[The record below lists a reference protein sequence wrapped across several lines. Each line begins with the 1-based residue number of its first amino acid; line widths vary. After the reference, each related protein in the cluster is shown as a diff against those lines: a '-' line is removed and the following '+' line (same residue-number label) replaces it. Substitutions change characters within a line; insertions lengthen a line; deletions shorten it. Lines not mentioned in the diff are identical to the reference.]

1 MNVLKIKMIII
12 VLHFVATFCN
22 AQERMFKLRQSQ
34 VSCIYSHAIQ
44 QIINNNDFIGFEIP
58 STLEKESITYSIFL
72 DKSSLLPTNNDE
84 FFLLKEKKGAVE
96 YLKNNAKMLKKS
108 QIIIF
113 KPFVITSDIAL
124 ASKDSN
130 LIQIL
135 QFSRIIKT
143 NNLFYFSAQIRFKES
158 ELYNSNSP
166 LTFSEKV
173 YFEVDIKDDATLIFK
188 SIILPP
194 SYLEFNVKL
203 FNQNGKLN
211 NYKPSNNDPSLM
223 LLNVNCTCNK

>member
-72 DKSSLLPTNNDE
+72 DKSNLLPTNDY
-84 FFLLKEKKGAVE
+84 FFLLKEKNGAVE

-108 QIIIF
+108 QIIIL
-113 KPFVITSDIAL
+113 KPFVITNEIAL
-124 ASKDSN
+124 ASKEIGRASC
-130 LIQIL
+130 
-135 QFSRIIKT
+135 RE
-143 NNLFYFSAQIRFKES
+143 R
-158 ELYNSNSP
+158 
-166 LTFSEKV
+166 V
-173 YFEVDIKDDATLIFK
+173 
-188 SIILPP
+188 
-194 SYLEFNVKL
+194 
-203 FNQNGKLN
+203 
-211 NYKPSNNDPSLM
+211 
-223 LLNVNCTCNK
+223 